1 MTPMPTDRSSLID
14 LAARYG
20 VSTDYQDWSGRHVTV
35 PDTTLV
41 AVLGALGVQAGTD
54 AERTDALTAHEA
66 A

>member
-1 MTPMPTDRSSLID
+1 MPRGARVEI
-14 LAARYG
+14 AARYG

-54 AERTDALTAHEA
+54 AER
-66 A
+66 